1 MKMSRESFFQALLK
15 KNSADLLANARA
27 LVARMTDEMD
37 QDSAGP
43 TRVKGLLSS
52 IDSNKPPRNYR
63 DAMFREDRQEW
74 AAAYME
80 EHQAFFEQG
89 TLQVA
94 RPEPG
99 AKILDTIT
107 RADCKMTNGVFENE
121 KSDCACAAINRKRA
135 SITNLEPCM
144 LL

>member
-27 LVARMTDEMD
+27 LVARMTEEMDHD

-43 TRVKGLLSS
+43 TRVKGLPSS
-52 IDSNKPPRNYR
+52 IDPNKPPRNYR
-63 DAMFREDRQEW
+63 DAMSREDRQEW

-80 EHQAFFEQG
+80 EHQGFFEQG

-99 AKILDTIT
+99 AKILDTIS
-107 RADCKMTNGVFENE
+107 RAD
-121 KSDCACAAINRKRA
+121 
-135 SITNLEPCM
+135 
-144 LL
+144 

>member
-1 MKMSRESFFQALLK
+1 
-15 KNSADLLANARA
+15 
-27 LVARMTDEMD
+27 MTEEMD
-37 QDSAGP
+37 QDSAEP
-43 TRVKGLLSS
+43 TLVKGLPSS
-52 IDSNKPPRNYR
+52 IDPNKPPRTRNCR
-63 DAMFREDRQEW
+63 NAMSREDRQEW

-80 EHQAFFEQG
+80 EHQGFFEQG

-107 RADCKMTNGVFENE
+107 MGDYKVTNGVFEKQKIRLCVCGNQQE
-121 KSDCACAAINRKRA
+121 EGIHYNSG
-135 SITNLEPCM
+135 TYM